1 LKRSLIVTV
10 VVAILATIVFFSIRS
25 GDRKKPV
32 RVYQEEVERQDIS
45 RLVKASGEIDPRVKV
60 NLSAHVIAR
69 IERLFVEEGDSIEA
83 GDPVLELEK
92 DAFVAI
98 RDRAAAELS
107 IARSRLRQ
115 AEIELE
121 DNDLRLERMQR
132 LADEMVV
139 SSEQLESSQLQHKSA
154 ELKLEQSREAI
165 LQAKATLEKAEDDLA
180 KTTIYSPL
188 SGRVI
193 ELRAEEGEVVVSGTM
208 NNPASVIAIIADLSE
223 ILAVVD
229 VDETEVAYLALGQ
242 AVELEVDAL
251 PDETYSG
258 RVVEIGSSGFQRN
271 RQPDVTF
278 FKVKILLDD
287 PEEALRTGMSVRA
300 RINTAER
307 SEVLV
312 VPIQA
317 VVDRPPLADDAE
329 AEDKDNETAAER
341 NEIRVVFVVEE
352 EVARQRAVET
362 GLSDETRVEI
372 VTGLEAGEMVVTGP
386 YRSLKELD
394 DGDPV
399 KVRKQG
405 SAEDED
411 EDRWR

>member
-1 LKRSLIVTV
+1 MKRVIIVIAV
-10 VVAILATIVFFSIRS
+10 LFALSAIVFFSIRS
-25 GDRKKPV
+25 GERKKAI
-32 RVYQEEVERQDIS
+32 RVYLEEVARQDIS

-69 IERLFVEEGDSIEA
+69 IEHLFVKEGDSIEA

-92 DAFVAI
+92 EAFVAI
-98 RDRAAAELS
+98 RDRTAAELS

-121 DNDLRLERMQR
+121 DNELKLRRMQR
-132 LADEMVV
+132 LADEMVI
-139 SSEQLESSQLQHKSA
+139 SSEQLESSQLQLKSA

-165 LQAKATLEKAEDDLA
+165 LQAQASLEKVEDDLA
-180 KTTIYSPL
+180 KTTIYAPL

-242 AVELEVDAL
+242 PVELEVDAL
-251 PDETYSG
+251 PEETYSG

-278 FKVKILLDD
+278 FGVKILLAEPD
-287 PEEALRTGMSVRA
+287 EILRTGMSVRA

-307 SEVLV
+307 ADVLV
-312 VPIQA
+312 APIQA
-317 VVDRPPLADDAE
+317 VVDRPPLADEVE
-329 AEDKDNETAAER
+329 AEEKVDQSAAEGD
-341 NEIRVVFVVEE
+341 EIRVVFVVEE
-352 EVARQRAVET
+352 DVARQRAVEI
-362 GLSDETRVEI
+362 GLSDETHVEI
-372 VTGLEAGEMVVTGP
+372 VTGLEVGDKVVTGP

-399 KVRKQG
+399 KVREQG
-405 SAEDED
+405 SDED
-411 EDRWR
+411 EDDD

>member
-1 LKRSLIVTV
+1 MVKRVIIVIV
-10 VVAILATIVFFSIRS
+10 VLLALGAIVFFSIRS
-25 GDRKKPV
+25 GDRKKAI
-32 RVYQEEVERQDIS
+32 RVYLEEVERQDIA

-92 DAFVAI
+92 EAFVAI
-98 RDRAAAELS
+98 RNRAVAELS
-107 IARSRLRQ
+107 IARSRQRQ

-121 DNDLRLERMQR
+121 DNDLKLRRMQR
-132 LADEMVV
+132 LADEMVI

-154 ELKLEQSREAI
+154 ELRLEQSREAI
-165 LQAKATLEKAEDDLA
+165 LQAQASLEKAEDDLA
-180 KTTIYSPL
+180 KTTIYAPL

-229 VDETEVAYLALGQ
+229 VDETEVAYLVLGQ
-242 AVELEVDAL
+242 SVELEVDAL

-278 FKVKILLDD
+278 FGVKILL
-287 PEEALRTGMSVRA
+287 EEPDEILRTGMSVRA

-307 SEVLV
+307 TVALV
-312 VPIQA
+312 AHIQA
-317 VVDRPPLADDAE
+317 VVDRPPLADGDE
-329 AEDKDNETAAER
+329 SQDNADDTAAEHD
-341 NEIRVVFVVEE
+341 EIRVVFVVEE
-352 EVARQRAVET
+352 DVARQRAVEI
-362 GLSDETRVEI
+362 GLSDETHVEI
-372 VTGLEAGEMVVTGP
+372 VTGLEVGEKVVTGP
-386 YRSLKELD
+386 YRSLKQLD

-411 EDRWR
+411 DD

>member
-1 LKRSLIVTV
+1 MKRVIIVIAV
-10 VVAILATIVFFSIRS
+10 LFALGAIVFFSIRA
-25 GDRKKPV
+25 GDRKKAI
-32 RVYQEEVERQDIS
+32 RVYLEEVERQDIA

-98 RDRAAAELS
+98 RDRAVAELS

-121 DNDLRLERMQR
+121 DNDLKLKRMQR
-132 LADEMVV
+132 LADEMVI

-154 ELKLEQSREAI
+154 ELRLEQSREAI
-165 LQAKATLEKAEDDLA
+165 LQAQASLEKAEDDLA
-180 KTTIYSPL
+180 KTTIFAPL

-208 NNPASVIAIIADLSE
+208 NNPASVIGIIADLSE

-229 VDETEVAYLALGQ
+229 VDETEVAYLELGQ
-242 AVELEVDAL
+242 SVELEVDAL
-251 PDETYSG
+251 PDDTYSG

-278 FKVKILLDD
+278 FGVKILL
-287 PEEALRTGMSVRA
+287 EEPDEILRTGMSVRA

-307 SEVLV
+307 ADVLV
-312 VPIQA
+312 APIQA
-317 VVDRPPLADDAE
+317 VVDRPPLAD
-329 AEDKDNETAAER
+329 EDESQGNADETAAEHD
-341 NEIRVVFVVEE
+341 EIRVVFVVEE
-352 EVARQRAVET
+352 EMARQRAVEI
-362 GLSDETRVEI
+362 GLSDETHVEI
-372 VTGLEAGEMVVTGP
+372 VTGLEVGEKVVTGP

-399 KVRKQG
+399 KVREQG

-411 EDRWR
+411 DD

>member
-1 LKRSLIVTV
+1 MKRVIIVIAV
-10 VVAILATIVFFSIRS
+10 LFALGAIVFFSIRA
-25 GDRKKPV
+25 GDRKKAI
-32 RVYQEEVERQDIS
+32 RVYLEEVERQDIA

-98 RDRAAAELS
+98 RDRAVAELS

-121 DNDLRLERMQR
+121 DNDLKLKRMQR
-132 LADEMVV
+132 LADEMVI

-154 ELKLEQSREAI
+154 ELRLEQSREAI
-165 LQAKATLEKAEDDLA
+165 LQAQASLEKAEDDLA
-180 KTTIYSPL
+180 KTTIFAPL

-208 NNPASVIAIIADLSE
+208 NNPASVIGIIADLSE

-229 VDETEVAYLALGQ
+229 VDETEVAYLELGQ
-242 AVELEVDAL
+242 SVELEVDAL
-251 PDETYSG
+251 PDDTYSG

-278 FKVKILLDD
+278 FGVKILL
-287 PEEALRTGMSVRA
+287 EEPDEILRTGMSVRA
-300 RINTAER
+300 RINTAEKTD
-307 SEVLV
+307 VLV
-312 VPIQA
+312 APIQA
-317 VVDRPPLADDAE
+317 VVDRPPLAD
-329 AEDKDNETAAER
+329 EDESQGNADETAAEHD
-341 NEIRVVFVVEE
+341 EIRVVFVVEE
-352 EVARQRAVET
+352 EMARQRAVEI
-362 GLSDETRVEI
+362 GLSDETHVEI
-372 VTGLEAGEMVVTGP
+372 VTGLEVGEKVVTGP

-399 KVRKQG
+399 KVREQG

-411 EDRWR
+411 DD

>member
-1 LKRSLIVTV
+1 MKRAIIVIAI
-10 VVAILATIVFFSIRS
+10 VAVLGAIVFFSIRA
-25 GDRKKPV
+25 GDRKKAS
-32 RVYQEEVERQDIS
+32 RVYLEEVERQDIS

-69 IERLFVEEGDSIEA
+69 IEKLFVEEGDSIEA

-92 DAFVAI
+92 EAFVAI
-98 RDRAAAELS
+98 RDRAVAELS

-121 DNDLRLERMQR
+121 DNDLKLKRMQR
-132 LADEMVV
+132 LADEMVI

-154 ELKLEQSREAI
+154 ELKLEQGREAVI
-165 LQAKATLEKAEDDLA
+165 QAQASLDKAKDDLS
-180 KTTIYSPL
+180 KTTIFAPL

-208 NNPASVIAIIADLSE
+208 NNPASVIGIIADLSE

-229 VDETEVAYLALGQ
+229 VDETEVAFLELGQ
-242 AVELEVDAL
+242 MVELEVDAL
-251 PDETYSG
+251 PDKTYTG

-278 FKVKILLDD
+278 FGVKILLDE
-287 PEEALRTGMSVRA
+287 PEEVLRPGMSVRA

-307 SEVLV
+307 ADVLV
-312 VPIQA
+312 APIQA
-317 VVDRPPLADDAE
+317 VVDRPPLAEESDAE
-329 AEDKDNETAAER
+329 EEEDKGVGEQD
-341 NEIRVVFVVEE
+341 EIRVVFVIDE

-362 GLSDETRVEI
+362 GLSDETHVEI
-372 VTGLEAGEMVVTGP
+372 VSGLEVGEKVVTGP
-386 YRSLKELD
+386 YRSLKDLD
-394 DGDPV
+394 DGDPI
-399 KVRKQG
+399 KVREQG
-405 SAEDED
+405 SDEEED
-411 EDRWR
+411 

>member
-1 LKRSLIVTV
+1 MVKRVIIVIAV
-10 VVAILATIVFFSIRS
+10 LLALGAIVFFSIRA
-25 GDRKKPV
+25 GDRKKAI
-32 RVYQEEVERQDIS
+32 RVYLEEVERQDIA

-98 RDRAAAELS
+98 RNRAVAELS

-121 DNDLRLERMQR
+121 DNDLKLRRMQR
-132 LADEMVV
+132 LADEMVI

-154 ELKLEQSREAI
+154 ELRLEQSREAI
-165 LQAKATLEKAEDDLA
+165 LQAQASLEKAEDDLA
-180 KTTIYSPL
+180 KTTIFAPL

-208 NNPASVIAIIADLSE
+208 NNPASVIGIIADLSE

-229 VDETEVAYLALGQ
+229 VDETEIAYLELGQ
-242 AVELEVDAL
+242 SVELEVDAL
-251 PDETYSG
+251 PDDTYSG

-278 FKVKILLDD
+278 FGVKILLAEPD
-287 PEEALRTGMSVRA
+287 EILRTGMSVRS
-300 RINTAER
+300 RINTAEKTD
-307 SEVLV
+307 VLV
-312 VPIQA
+312 APIQA
-317 VVDRPPLADDAE
+317 VVDRPPLADEDLSQDNAE
-329 AEDKDNETAAER
+329 ETAAEHD
-341 NEIRVVFVVEE
+341 EIRVVFVVEE
-352 EVARQRAVET
+352 EVARQRAVEI
-362 GLSDETRVEI
+362 GLSDETHVEI
-372 VTGLEAGEMVVTGP
+372 VSGLEVGAKVVTGP

-399 KVRKQG
+399 KVRKEG
-405 SAEDED
+405 SDED
-411 EDRWR
+411 EDDD

>member
-1 LKRSLIVTV
+1 MKRVIIGIAV
-10 VVAILATIVFFSIRS
+10 ILALGAIVFFSIRA
-25 GDRKKPV
+25 GDRKKPI
-32 RVYQEEVERQDIS
+32 RVYLEEIERHDVS
-45 RLVKASGEIDPRVKV
+45 RLVKAGGEIDPRVKV

-69 IERLFVEEGDSIEA
+69 IEHLFVEEGDSIEA

-92 DAFVAI
+92 EAFVAI
-98 RDRAAAELS
+98 RNRAAAEVS

-121 DNDLRLERMQR
+121 DNELKLQRMQR
-132 LADEMVV
+132 LADEMVI

-165 LQAKATLEKAEDDLA
+165 LQAQASLEKAEDDLA
-180 KTTIYSPL
+180 KTTIYAPL

-242 AVELEVDAL
+242 SVELEVDAL

-278 FKVKILLDD
+278 FGVKILLEE
-287 PEEALRTGMSVRA
+287 PEETLRTGMSVRA
-300 RINTAER
+300 RINTAEKTD
-307 SEVLV
+307 VLV
-312 VPIQA
+312 APIQA
-317 VVDRPPLADDAE
+317 VVDRPPLADGDESQDNADE
-329 AEDKDNETAAER
+329 ATAER
-341 NEIRVVFVVEE
+341 DEIRVVFVVEE

-362 GLSDETRVEI
+362 GLSDETHVEI
-372 VTGLEAGEMVVTGP
+372 LTGLEVGEKVVTGP

-399 KVRKQG
+399 KLRKQG
-405 SAEDED
+405 DDED
-411 EDRWR
+411 DD

>member
-1 LKRSLIVTV
+1 MKRVIIVIAV
-10 VVAILATIVFFSIRS
+10 LFALSAIVFFSIRS
-25 GDRKKPV
+25 GERKKAI
-32 RVYQEEVERQDIS
+32 RVYLEEVARQDIS

-69 IERLFVEEGDSIEA
+69 IEHLFVKEGDSIEV

-92 DAFVAI
+92 EAFVAI
-98 RDRAAAELS
+98 RDRTAAELS

-121 DNDLRLERMQR
+121 DNELKVQRMQR
-132 LADEMVV
+132 LADQMVI

-165 LQAKATLEKAEDDLA
+165 LQAQASLEKVEDDLA
-180 KTTIYSPL
+180 KTTIYAPL

-229 VDETEVAYLALGQ
+229 VDETEVAYLELGQ
-242 AVELEVDAL
+242 PVELEVDAL

-258 RVVEIGSSGFQRN
+258 RVVEIGRSGFQRN

-278 FKVKILLDD
+278 FGVKILLAEPD
-287 PEEALRTGMSVRA
+287 EILRTGMSVRA

-307 SEVLV
+307 ADVLV
-312 VPIQA
+312 APIQA
-317 VVDRPPLADDAE
+317 GVDRPPLADEVE
-329 AEDKDNETAAER
+329 AEEKVDQSAAEGD
-341 NEIRVVFVVEE
+341 EIRVVFVVEE
-352 EVARQRAVET
+352 DVARQRAVEI
-362 GLSDETRVEI
+362 GLSDETHVEI
-372 VTGLEAGEMVVTGP
+372 VTGLEVGDKVVTGP

-399 KVRKQG
+399 KVREQG
-405 SAEDED
+405 SDED
-411 EDRWR
+411 EDDD

>member
-1 LKRSLIVTV
+1 MKRVIIVIAV
-10 VVAILATIVFFSIRS
+10 LFALSAIVFFSIRS
-25 GDRKKPV
+25 GDRKKAI
-32 RVYQEEVERQDIS
+32 RVYLEEVARQDIS

-69 IERLFVEEGDSIEA
+69 IEHLFVEEGDSIEA

-92 DAFVAI
+92 EAFVAI
-98 RDRAAAELS
+98 RDRTAAELS

-121 DNDLRLERMQR
+121 DNELKLRRMQR
-132 LADEMVV
+132 LADEMVI
-139 SSEQLESSQLQHKSA
+139 SSEQLESSQLQLKSA

-165 LQAKATLEKAEDDLA
+165 LQAQASLEKVEDDLA
-180 KTTIYSPL
+180 KTTIYAPL

-229 VDETEVAYLALGQ
+229 VDETEVAYLELGQ
-242 AVELEVDAL
+242 PVELEVDAL
-251 PDETYSG
+251 PEETYSG

-278 FKVKILLDD
+278 FGVKILLAEPD
-287 PEEALRTGMSVRA
+287 EILRTGMSVRA

-307 SEVLV
+307 ADVLV
-312 VPIQA
+312 APIQA
-317 VVDRPPLADDAE
+317 VVDRPPLAEEVE
-329 AEDKDNETAAER
+329 AEDKVDQSAAEGD
-341 NEIRVVFVVEE
+341 EIRVVFVVEE
-352 EVARQRAVET
+352 DVARQRAVEI
-362 GLSDETRVEI
+362 GLSDETHVEI
-372 VTGLEAGEMVVTGP
+372 ITGLEVGDKVVTGP

-399 KVRKQG
+399 KVREQG
-405 SAEDED
+405 SDED
-411 EDRWR
+411 EDDD

>member
-1 LKRSLIVTV
+1 MKRAIIVIAI
-10 VVAILATIVFFSIRS
+10 VAVLGAIVFFSIRA
-25 GDRKKPV
+25 GDRKKAI
-32 RVYQEEVERQDIS
+32 RVYLEEVERQDIS

-69 IERLFVEEGDSIEA
+69 IEKLFVEEGDSIEA

-92 DAFVAI
+92 EAFVAI
-98 RDRAAAELS
+98 RDRAVAELS

-121 DNDLRLERMQR
+121 DNDLKLKRMQR
-132 LADEMVV
+132 LADEMVI

-154 ELKLEQSREAI
+154 ELKLEQGREAVI
-165 LQAKATLEKAEDDLA
+165 QAQASLDKAKDDLS
-180 KTTIYSPL
+180 KTTIFAPL

-208 NNPASVIAIIADLSE
+208 NNPASVIGIIADLSE

-229 VDETEVAYLALGQ
+229 VDETEVAFLELGQ
-242 AVELEVDAL
+242 MVELEVDAL
-251 PDETYSG
+251 PDKTYTG

-278 FKVKILLDD
+278 FGVKILLDE
-287 PEEALRTGMSVRA
+287 PEEVLRPGMSVRA

-307 SEVLV
+307 ADVLV
-312 VPIQA
+312 APIQA
-317 VVDRPPLADDAE
+317 VVDRPPLAEESDAE
-329 AEDKDNETAAER
+329 EEEDKGVGEQD
-341 NEIRVVFVVEE
+341 EIRVVFVIDE

-362 GLSDETRVEI
+362 GLSDETHVEI
-372 VTGLEAGEMVVTGP
+372 VSGLEVGEKVVTGP
-386 YRSLKELD
+386 YRSLKDLD
-394 DGDPV
+394 DGDPI
-399 KVRKQG
+399 KVREQG
-405 SAEDED
+405 SDEEED
-411 EDRWR
+411 

>member
-1 LKRSLIVTV
+1 LKRAIIVIAV
-10 VVAILATIVFFSIRS
+10 LLALGAIVFFSIRS
-25 GDRKKPV
+25 GDRRKPI
-32 RVYQEEVERQDIS
+32 RVYLEEVERHDVS

-69 IERLFVEEGDSIEA
+69 IEHLFVEEGDGIEA

-98 RDRAAAELS
+98 RDRAAAEVS

-121 DNDLRLERMQR
+121 DNDLKLQRMQR
-132 LADEMVV
+132 LADEMVI

-165 LQAKATLEKAEDDLA
+165 LQAQASLEKAEDDLA
-180 KTTIYSPL
+180 KTTIFAPL

-242 AVELEVDAL
+242 SVELEVDAL
-251 PDETYSG
+251 PDESYSG

-278 FKVKILLDD
+278 FGVKILLDE
-287 PEEALRTGMSVRA
+287 PEETLRTGMSVRA
-300 RINTAER
+300 RINTAEKTN
-307 SEVLV
+307 VLV
-312 VPIQA
+312 APIQA
-317 VVDRPPLADDAE
+317 VVDRPPLADGDDKRDNADE
-329 AEDKDNETAAER
+329 AAAER
-341 NEIRVVFVVEE
+341 DEIRVVFVVEE

-362 GLSDETRVEI
+362 GLSDETHVEI
-372 VTGLEAGEMVVTGP
+372 VTGLEVGEKVVTGP

-399 KVRKQG
+399 KVREQG
-405 SAEDED
+405 STEDED
-411 EDRWR
+411 DD

>member
-1 LKRSLIVTV
+1 LKRVIIVIAV
-10 VVAILATIVFFSIRS
+10 LFALSAIVFFSIRS
-25 GDRKKPV
+25 GDRKKAI
-32 RVYQEEVERQDIS
+32 RVYLEEVARQDIS

-69 IERLFVEEGDSIEA
+69 IEHLFVEEGDSIEA

-92 DAFVAI
+92 EAFVAI
-98 RDRAAAELS
+98 RDRTAAELS

-121 DNDLRLERMQR
+121 DNELKLRRMQR
-132 LADEMVV
+132 LADEMVI
-139 SSEQLESSQLQHKSA
+139 SSEQLESSQLQLKSA

-165 LQAKATLEKAEDDLA
+165 LQAQASLEKVEDDLA
-180 KTTIYSPL
+180 KTTIYAPL

-229 VDETEVAYLALGQ
+229 VDETEVAYLELGQ
-242 AVELEVDAL
+242 PVELEVDAL
-251 PDETYSG
+251 PEETYSG

-278 FKVKILLDD
+278 FGVKILLAEPD
-287 PEEALRTGMSVRA
+287 EILRTGMSVRA

-307 SEVLV
+307 ADVLV
-312 VPIQA
+312 APIQA
-317 VVDRPPLADDAE
+317 VVDRPPLAEEVE
-329 AEDKDNETAAER
+329 AEDKVDQSAAEGD
-341 NEIRVVFVVEE
+341 EIRVVFVVEE
-352 EVARQRAVET
+352 DVARQRAVEI
-362 GLSDETRVEI
+362 GLSDETHVEI
-372 VTGLEAGEMVVTGP
+372 ITGLEVGDKVVTGP

-399 KVRKQG
+399 KVREQG
-405 SAEDED
+405 SDED
-411 EDRWR
+411 EDDD

>member
-1 LKRSLIVTV
+1 V
-10 VVAILATIVFFSIRS
+10 VILATIVFFSIRS
-25 GDRKKPV
+25 GERKKPI
-32 RVYQEEVERQDIS
+32 RVYLEEVERQDIS

-92 DAFVAI
+92 EAFVAI
-98 RDRAAAELS
+98 RNRAVAELS
-107 IARSRLRQ
+107 IARSRQRQ

-121 DNDLRLERMQR
+121 DNDLKLRRMQR
-132 LADEMVV
+132 LADEMVI

-154 ELKLEQSREAI
+154 ELRLEQSREAI
-165 LQAKATLEKAEDDLA
+165 LQAQASLEKAEDDLA
-180 KTTIYSPL
+180 KTTIYAPL

-229 VDETEVAYLALGQ
+229 VDETEVAYLVLGQ
-242 AVELEVDAL
+242 SVELEVDAL

-278 FKVKILLDD
+278 FGVKILL
-287 PEEALRTGMSVRA
+287 EEPDEILRTGMSVRA

-307 SEVLV
+307 TDVLV
-312 VPIQA
+312 APIQA
-317 VVDRPPLADDAE
+317 VVDRPPLADGDE
-329 AEDKDNETAAER
+329 SQDNADDTAAEHD
-341 NEIRVVFVVEE
+341 EIRVVFVVEE
-352 EVARQRAVET
+352 DVARQRAVEI
-362 GLSDETRVEI
+362 GLSDETHVEI
-372 VTGLEAGEMVVTGP
+372 VTGLEVGEKVVTGP

-411 EDRWR
+411 DD

>member
-1 LKRSLIVTV
+1 LKRAIIVIAI
-10 VVAILATIVFFSIRS
+10 VAVLGAIVFFSIRA
-25 GDRKKPV
+25 GDRKKAS
-32 RVYQEEVERQDIS
+32 RVYLEEVERQDIS

-69 IERLFVEEGDSIEA
+69 IEKLFVEEGDSIEA

-92 DAFVAI
+92 EAFVAI
-98 RDRAAAELS
+98 RDRAVAELS

-121 DNDLRLERMQR
+121 DNDLKLRRMQR
-132 LADEMVV
+132 LADEMVI

-154 ELKLEQSREAI
+154 ELKLEQGREAVI
-165 LQAKATLEKAEDDLA
+165 QAQASLDKAKDDLS
-180 KTTIYSPL
+180 KTTIFAPL

-208 NNPASVIAIIADLSE
+208 NNPASVIGIIADLSE

-229 VDETEVAYLALGQ
+229 VDETEVAFLELGQ
-242 AVELEVDAL
+242 MVELEVDAL
-251 PDETYSG
+251 PDKTYTG

-278 FKVKILLDD
+278 FGVKILLDE
-287 PEEALRTGMSVRA
+287 PEEVLRPGMSVRA

-307 SEVLV
+307 ADVLV
-312 VPIQA
+312 APIQA
-317 VVDRPPLADDAE
+317 VVDRPPLAEESDAE
-329 AEDKDNETAAER
+329 EEEDKGVGEQD
-341 NEIRVVFVVEE
+341 EIRVVFVIDE

-362 GLSDETRVEI
+362 GLSDETHVEI
-372 VTGLEAGEMVVTGP
+372 VSGLEVGEKVVTGP
-386 YRSLKELD
+386 YRSLKDLD
-394 DGDPV
+394 DGDPI
-399 KVRKQG
+399 KVREQG
-405 SAEDED
+405 SDE
-411 EDRWR
+411 EEEEN

>member
-1 LKRSLIVTV
+1 MLKRVIIGIAV
-10 VVAILATIVFFSIRS
+10 ILALGAIVFFSIRA
-25 GDRKKPV
+25 GDRKKPI
-32 RVYQEEVERQDIS
+32 RVYLEEIERHDVS
-45 RLVKASGEIDPRVKV
+45 RLVKAGGEIDPRVKV

-69 IERLFVEEGDSIEA
+69 IEHLFVEEGDSIEA

-92 DAFVAI
+92 EAFVAI
-98 RDRAAAELS
+98 RNRAAAEVS

-121 DNDLRLERMQR
+121 DNELKLQRMQR
-132 LADEMVV
+132 LADEMVI

-165 LQAKATLEKAEDDLA
+165 LQAQASLEKAEDDLA
-180 KTTIYSPL
+180 KTTIYAPL

-242 AVELEVDAL
+242 SVELEVDAL

-278 FKVKILLDD
+278 FGVKILLEE
-287 PEEALRTGMSVRA
+287 PEETLRTGMSVRA
-300 RINTAER
+300 RINTAEKTD
-307 SEVLV
+307 VLV
-312 VPIQA
+312 APIQA
-317 VVDRPPLADDAE
+317 VVDRPPLADGDESQDNADE
-329 AEDKDNETAAER
+329 ATAER
-341 NEIRVVFVVEE
+341 DEIRVVFVVEE

-362 GLSDETRVEI
+362 GLSDETHVEI
-372 VTGLEAGEMVVTGP
+372 LTGLEVGEKVVTGP

-399 KVRKQG
+399 KLRKQG
-405 SAEDED
+405 DDED
-411 EDRWR
+411 DD

>member
-1 LKRSLIVTV
+1 MVKRVIIVIV
-10 VVAILATIVFFSIRS
+10 VLLALGAIVFFSIRS
-25 GDRKKPV
+25 GDRKKAI
-32 RVYQEEVERQDIS
+32 RVYLEEVERQDIA

-92 DAFVAI
+92 EAFVAI
-98 RDRAAAELS
+98 RNRAVAELS
-107 IARSRLRQ
+107 IARSRQRQ

-121 DNDLRLERMQR
+121 DNDLKLRRMQR
-132 LADEMVV
+132 LADEMVI

-154 ELKLEQSREAI
+154 ELRLEQSREAI
-165 LQAKATLEKAEDDLA
+165 LQAQASLEKAEDDLA
-180 KTTIYSPL
+180 KTTIYAPL

-229 VDETEVAYLALGQ
+229 VDETEVAYLVLGQ
-242 AVELEVDAL
+242 SVELEVDAL

-278 FKVKILLDD
+278 FGVKILL
-287 PEEALRTGMSVRA
+287 EEPDEILRTGMSVRA

-307 SEVLV
+307 TDVLV
-312 VPIQA
+312 APIQA
-317 VVDRPPLADDAE
+317 VVDRPPLADGDE
-329 AEDKDNETAAER
+329 SQDNADDTAAEHD
-341 NEIRVVFVVEE
+341 EIRVVFVVEE
-352 EVARQRAVET
+352 DVARQRAVEI
-362 GLSDETRVEI
+362 GLSDETHVEI
-372 VTGLEAGEMVVTGP
+372 VTGLEVGEKVVTGP

-411 EDRWR
+411 DD

>member
-1 LKRSLIVTV
+1 VKRAIIVIAV
-10 VVAILATIVFFSIRS
+10 LFALGAIVFFSIRS
-25 GDRKKPV
+25 GDRKKSI
-32 RVYQEEVERQDIS
+32 RVYLEEVERQDIS

-98 RDRAAAELS
+98 RDRAVAELS

-121 DNDLRLERMQR
+121 DNDLKLQRMQR
-132 LADEMVV
+132 LADEMVI

-154 ELKLEQSREAI
+154 ELRLEQSREAI
-165 LQAKATLEKAEDDLA
+165 LQAQASLEKAEDDLA
-180 KTTIYSPL
+180 KTTIFAPL

-208 NNPASVIAIIADLSE
+208 NNPASVIGIIADLSE

-229 VDETEVAYLALGQ
+229 VDETEVAYLELGQ
-242 AVELEVDAL
+242 SVELEVDAL

-278 FKVKILLDD
+278 FGVKILL
-287 PEEALRTGMSVRA
+287 EEPDEILRTGMSVRA
-300 RINTAER
+300 RINTAEKTD
-307 SEVLV
+307 VLV
-312 VPIQA
+312 APIQA
-317 VVDRPPLADDAE
+317 VVDRPPLAD
-329 AEDKDNETAAER
+329 EDESQDNADVTAAEPD
-341 NEIRVVFVVEE
+341 EIRVVFVVEE
-352 EVARQRAVET
+352 EAARQRAVET
-362 GLSDETRVEI
+362 GLSDETHVEI
-372 VTGLEAGEMVVTGP
+372 LTGLEVGEKVVTGP

-399 KVRKQG
+399 KVRKEG
-405 SAEDED
+405 SDED
-411 EDRWR
+411 EDDD

>member
-1 LKRSLIVTV
+1 
-10 VVAILATIVFFSIRS
+10 
-25 GDRKKPV
+25 
-32 RVYQEEVERQDIS
+32 
-45 RLVKASGEIDPRVKV
+45 
-60 NLSAHVIAR
+60 
-69 IERLFVEEGDSIEA
+69 DSIEA

-92 DAFVAI
+92 EAFVAI
-98 RDRAAAELS
+98 RNRAAAEVS

-121 DNDLRLERMQR
+121 DNELKLQRMQR
-132 LADEMVV
+132 LADEMVI

-165 LQAKATLEKAEDDLA
+165 LQAQASLEKAEDDLA
-180 KTTIYSPL
+180 KTTIYAPL

-242 AVELEVDAL
+242 SVELEVDAL

-278 FKVKILLDD
+278 FGVKILLEE
-287 PEEALRTGMSVRA
+287 PEETLRTGMSVRA
-300 RINTAER
+300 RINTAEKTD
-307 SEVLV
+307 VLV
-312 VPIQA
+312 APIQA
-317 VVDRPPLADDAE
+317 VVDRPPLADGDESQDNADE
-329 AEDKDNETAAER
+329 ATAER
-341 NEIRVVFVVEE
+341 DEIRVVFVVEE

-362 GLSDETRVEI
+362 GLSDETHVEI
-372 VTGLEAGEMVVTGP
+372 LTGLEVGEKVVTGP

-399 KVRKQG
+399 KLRKQG
-405 SAEDED
+405 DDED
-411 EDRWR
+411 DD